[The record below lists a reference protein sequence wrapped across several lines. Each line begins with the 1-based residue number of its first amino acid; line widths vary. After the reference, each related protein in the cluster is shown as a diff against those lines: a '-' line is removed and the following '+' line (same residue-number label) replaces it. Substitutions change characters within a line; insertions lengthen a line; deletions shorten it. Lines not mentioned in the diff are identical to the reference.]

1 VLGNFITMVQT
12 IIFIA
17 IAYSMK
23 PSQLSLGL
31 FVTVLYG
38 VYPFSVLSQL
48 TTGPMIEAIA
58 PEHQKGLAQGLN
70 NGVMNFVM
78 AVAPIILG
86 LIKENL
92 VLMQTC
98 VIFCVLAMAAN
109 APLMRYPQLMWSSDP
124 NAPLHTDHEE
134 DMATDEELIK
144 RAEAGEWIPAKE
156 LDRINMDR
164 FNKGEKFLRI
174 PYGSYAKDAPFL
186 GKLRKRARTDFMFF
200 KEETEQWIDQM
211 KEPAAREA
219 AIKSLKESRPP
230 QDYVDHQKKEL
241 GEWFADYLTD
251 NGYMVENDPTP
262 FKMMI
267 MNAFP
272 PLPKDPTADTLVL
285 FMTKTLKV
293 MNTHIQLGEAEK
305 SSLSLLSQTAPHLG
319 TKLAA
324 GRNKSKAE

>member
-1 VLGNFITMVQT
+1 MLGNFITMVQT

-109 APLMRYPQLMWSSDP
+109 APLMRYPQLMWTSDP

-144 RAEAGEWIPAKE
+144 RAEAGEW
-156 LDRINMDR
+156 RI
-164 FNKGEKFLRI
+164 
-174 PYGSYAKDAPFL
+174 
-186 GKLRKRARTDFMFF
+186 
-200 KEETEQWIDQM
+200 
-211 KEPAAREA
+211 
-219 AIKSLKESRPP
+219 
-230 QDYVDHQKKEL
+230 
-241 GEWFADYLTD
+241 LT
-251 NGYMVENDPTP
+251 V
-262 FKMMI
+262 
-267 MNAFP
+267 
-272 PLPKDPTADTLVL
+272 
-285 FMTKTLKV
+285 
-293 MNTHIQLGEAEK
+293 
-305 SSLSLLSQTAPHLG
+305 
-319 TKLAA
+319 
-324 GRNKSKAE
+324 RR